1 MTALRDGRNRAS
13 GETIIKSLVGDYRC
27 EHLFTLRQSLAAFRN
42 YQELIAECDREI
54 EEQLK
59 SFDARVDC
67 KAKPLPAPKLR
78 RHKTFGNEPRFDS
91 RAHLYRIFGVDLTQV
106 PGMSILTAHT
116 LLAEVGP
123 DLSRFL
129 SPSAFASWLGLCPD
143 NDITGGKKVAVGTR
157 RVNNRATW
165 ALRMAA
171 NALRNSRSGLGDYYR
186 RMRAKLG
193 APKAITAAA
202 HKLARII
209 FHLLTTRQAYDE
221 TVFARRDEHARKRSE
236 TILRNQ
242 ARALRFQLVPA
253 AQTQD

>member
-1 MTALRDGRNRAS
+1 M
-13 GETIIKSLVGDYRC
+13 
-27 EHLFTLRQSLAAFRN
+27 RQSLAAYRN
-42 YQELIAECDREI
+42 YQKLIAECDREI
-54 EEQLK
+54 EGQLK
-59 SFDARVDC
+59 TFDARVDC
-67 KAKPLPAPKLR
+67 KTKPLPAPKVR
-78 RHKTFGNEPRFDS
+78 RHKVFGNEPQFDL
-91 RAHLYRIFGVDLTQV
+91 RAHLYRIFGVDLTEV

-123 DLSRFL
+123 DLSRF
-129 SPSAFASWLGLCPD
+129 PNASAFSSWLGLCPD

-157 RVNNRATW
+157 HVNNRAAW

-186 RMRAKLG
+186 RMRAELG

-209 FHLLTTRQAYDE
+209 FHLLTTHQTYDE
-221 TVFARRDEHARKRSE
+221 TALARRDEQARRRSE

-242 ARALRFQLVPA
+242 AKALGFQLVPVSP
-253 AQTQD
+253 TQE